1 MNEIPD
7 YWITFWEPFALN
19 STTVLGYCVK
29 DDEVTDLLV
38 EGNTYTDD
46 PKLIKEFVEKY
57 QPNLHKKRRRR
68 EKASK

>member
-7 YWITFWEPFALN
+7 YWITFWEPFMLN

-38 EGNTYTDD
+38 ELTPMIQN
-46 PKLIKEFVEKY
+46 
-57 QPNLHKKRRRR
+57 
-68 EKASK
+68 